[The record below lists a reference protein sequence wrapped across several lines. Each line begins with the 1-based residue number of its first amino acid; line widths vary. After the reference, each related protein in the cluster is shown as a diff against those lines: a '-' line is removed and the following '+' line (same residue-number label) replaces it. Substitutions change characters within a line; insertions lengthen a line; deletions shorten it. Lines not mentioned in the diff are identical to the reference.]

1 MSEINKN
8 DSGSLILHSKK
19 IHASYGATEI
29 VTHLLDMTL
38 VGIII
43 FFYEAEVGLNI
54 WLITLAY
61 TIYLIWDAFN
71 DPLVGY
77 LTDRPF
83 KFTEKWGRRFPW
95 MMISYI
101 PWLISFILIFAPPSI
116 GDQWILFF
124 WLVATLCLYDFLES
138 LFTVNFFALYPDKF
152 RDKDERVS
160 VSMFI
165 VYLGFFGIIGAF
177 IIPPFIIRFGDIG
190 SYTLMAVVCVA
201 ISLVCFIFMIPGLR
215 DDKECVENYLAKCG
229 EAEKESFFK
238 VLKEALKQKSFV
250 VFLIMFV
257 CYQALTN
264 LMTGSLFYF
273 VRYVLEG
280 EAIITAILMLSML
293 IGGAISVPFWM
304 RYNRKTGDTRKV
316 MLVGGI
322 MMVFFAA
329 ILSAFTN
336 LIVVIIFV
344 LLWGMGLGG
353 YWVMYRVIFGEV
365 IDESIVINEKRRE
378 GTYNGVRI
386 FFSRAAGVIQVV
398 TIAVVHQLTGFSSGA
413 STQSDLALIGIRL
426 HMGLIPAIFM
436 GIGLLVFWKFYDITP
451 SKAQKFKEEILRLKL

>member
-1 MSEINKN
+1 MSEITKS
-8 DSGSLILHSKK
+8 DSRSLVLHSKK

-29 VTHLLDMTL
+29 VTHLLDMVL
-38 VGIII
+38 VGIVI

-54 WLITLAY
+54 WLVSLAY
-61 TIYLIWDAFN
+61 IIYLIWDAFN

-77 LTDRPF
+77 MTDRPF

-95 MMISYI
+95 MMLSYI
-101 PWLISFILIFAPPSI
+101 PWLISFVLIFAPPSS
-116 GDQWILFF
+116 GNQWVLFG
-124 WLVATLCLYDFLES
+124 WLLVTLCIYDFLES

-160 VSMFI
+160 VSAFI

-177 IIPPFIIRFGDIG
+177 LIPGLFINFGDIG
-190 SYTLMAVVCVA
+190 SYTVMALICVG

-215 DDKECVENYLAKCG
+215 DDPECVENYLAKC
-229 EAEKESFFK
+229 EEVETESFFK
-238 VLKEALKQKSFV
+238 VLKQSLKQKSFV

-257 CYQALTN
+257 CYQALTA

-280 EAIITAILMLSML
+280 EAIITAILMLSLLM
-293 IGGAISVPFWM
+293 GGAISVPLWM
-304 RYNRKTGDTRKV
+304 RYNKKTGDTRKV

-322 MMVFFAA
+322 MMVCFAS
-329 ILSAFTN
+329 LMSAFTS
-336 LIVVIIFV
+336 LPVVIIIV
-344 LLWGMGLGG
+344 ILWGMGLGG

-365 IDESIVINEKRRE
+365 IDESIVLNEKRRE
-378 GTYNGVRI
+378 GTYNGIRI
-386 FFSRAAGVIQVV
+386 VFSRAAGVIQVI
-398 TIAVVHQLTGFSSGA
+398 TIAVVHELTGFSSGA

-426 HMGLIPAIFM
+426 HMGLIPAMIM
-436 GIGLLVFWKFYDITP
+436 LVGLLVFWKFYDITP
-451 SKAQKFKEEILRLKL
+451 ERAEQLKGRIIDLKL